1 MLRSTAAFAI
11 LLTCV
16 VGHARAHDFWIE
28 PSQFVVR
35 PQQAVSLYLR
45 EGDKLVGNSLPY
57 VTDWFREFSR
67 SDARGREPVTS
78 ELGDNPAAV
87 IEIRSAGTTL
97 LGYWSTP
104 NFVALA
110 PAKFESYLRQEGLEY
125 VLAQRARLGESG
137 KEARENFVRC
147 AKTYLTT
154 NRDALN
160 ATLQAPLG
168 FTLELM
174 PPDNLHALVPG
185 DRVDLR
191 LLYLGKPL
199 AGALVTAFRKEA
211 PEDKVQLRSDDRGRA
226 ALTLSA
232 PGVWLVKA
240 VHMVRLENHPRADWE
255 SYWASLLF
263 ELHAQSVG
271 AR

>member
-1 MLRSTAAFAI
+1 MLRNAFAFAV
-11 LLTCV
+11 LLICV
-16 VGHARAHDFWIE
+16 VADARAHDFWIE
-28 PSQFVVR
+28 PSQFVVKPR
-35 PQQAVSLYLR
+35 ESVSLYLR
-45 EGDKLVGNSLPY
+45 EGENLVGNSLPY

-67 SDARGREPVTS
+67 SDARGREPVTA

-87 IEIRSAGTTL
+87 IEIRSSGTTL

-160 ATLQAPLG
+160 AALQAPLG

-185 DRVDLR
+185 ERLDLR

-199 AGALVTAFRKEA
+199 AGALVTAFRQAA
-211 PEDKVQLRSDDRGRA
+211 PEDKVHVRSDAQGRA
-226 ALTLSA
+226 ALRLSA
-232 PGVWLVKA
+232 SGIWLIKA
-240 VHMVRLENHPRADWE
+240 VHMVRLENHPKADWE

-263 ELHAQSVG
+263 ELR

>member
-1 MLRSTAAFAI
+1 MPRRTAALAI

-16 VGHARAHDFWIE
+16 VGTARGHDFWIE
-28 PSQFVVR
+28 PSQFVVKPR
-35 PQQAVSLYLR
+35 ESVSLYLR
-45 EGDKLVGNSLPY
+45 EGENLVGNSLPY
-57 VTDWFREFSR
+57 VTDWFRDFSR
-67 SDARGREPVTS
+67 SDAQGREPVIA

-87 IEIRSAGTTL
+87 IGIRAAGTTL

-104 NFVALA
+104 NFVSLA

-125 VLAQRARLGESG
+125 VLAQRAQLGESG

-147 AKTYLTT
+147 AKTYLST
-154 NRDALN
+154 NREALR
-160 ATLQAPLG
+160 AALRAPLG

-185 DRVDLR
+185 DRLALH

-199 AGALVTAFRKEA
+199 AGALVTAFRK
-211 PEDKVQLRSDDRGRA
+211 DKPDDKLQARTDTQGRA
-226 ALTLSA
+226 VLRLSA

-240 VHMVRLENHPRADWE
+240 VHMVRLENHPKADWE

-263 ELHAQSVG
+263 ELR